1 MKKFI
6 LLGALTLSLSA
17 KTITP
22 NDVYAESILIQDHIH
37 FLLQYYA

>member
-22 NDVYAESILIQDHIH
+22 NDVYAESILIQEQVH
-37 FLLQYYA
+37 LLLKH